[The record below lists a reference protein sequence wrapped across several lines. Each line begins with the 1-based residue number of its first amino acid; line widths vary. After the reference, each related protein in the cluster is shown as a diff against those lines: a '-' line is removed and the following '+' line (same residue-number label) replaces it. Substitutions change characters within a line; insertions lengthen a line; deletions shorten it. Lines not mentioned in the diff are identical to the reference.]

1 MQSSHFSPEHNN
13 ERHCKGVLF
22 TYYLRTVRELTKLV
36 TFTKLRLTSLLKTRL
51 PLYSR
56 FCYLLTRT
64 QVGVRSYGTQ
74 LAPSTLMR
82 ASDQRL
88 TIQL

>member
-36 TFTKLRLTSLLKTRL
+36 TFTKLRLTSLLKLAYLSTRD
-51 PLYSR
+51 PVTS
-56 FCYLLTRT
+56 LLGRK
-64 QVGVRSYGTQ
+64 
-74 LAPSTLMR
+74 
-82 ASDQRL
+82 
-88 TIQL
+88 